1 LVHITKIAPG
11 KKFSVGDEVKCYIE
25 EIDAKGRKIS
35 LGLVLTS
42 IPVGYK

>member
-1 LVHITKIAPG
+1 
-11 KKFSVGDEVKCYIE
+11 VGDDVKCIVE
-25 EIDAKGRKIS
+25 EIHSKDKRIA

>member
-1 LVHITKIAPG
+1 MTKIAPG
-11 KKFSVGDEVKCYIE
+11 KKFSVGDEAKCYIE
-25 EIDAKGRKIS
+25 EIDAKSRKIA